1 MRVYLL
7 VENSVN
13 HNFLRIP
20 QSTFPMLQSTVQMES
35 SRYCTQTI
43 RMGSLNIA
51 QTTVLIP
58 IF

>member
-7 VENSVN
+7 VENAVN

-20 QSTFPMLQSTVQMES
+20 QSTFPMLQSTVEMES

-43 RMGSLNIA
+43 MMSSLNIA
-51 QTTVLIP
+51 QTTV
-58 IF
+58 

>member
-13 HNFLRIP
+13 QNFLRIP

-43 RMGSLNIA
+43 MMTFLNFAETFI
-51 QTTVLIP
+51 
-58 IF
+58 